1 MPVEVRD
8 NIYSDIASQFPA
20 VYRENNE
27 VFVEFIEAYYKH
39 LDEKITRDVPKIG
52 DIDKTLNSF
61 LVYYKKKYL
70 SGLPFEPSVDVRFIL
85 KHIKDFYVRK
95 GTEESLQLLFRM
107 FFNENIEIQYPSRNI
122 FRPSDSLWGGE
133 QFLEMKS
140 VFDVGGYPIRRGN
153 TIRGDLSSASAFVDD
168 IVFVN
173 ISGSVTP
180 IVYMSNLKGKFT
192 VNDSL
197 EVISADNENV
207 ETIVNVGK
215 LINGSISS
223 IEVSNA
229 NRLPSNRV
237 GDEVLLA
244 SRKNG
249 LGATGTIAEVSS
261 ESIGSIDYEI
271 VDGGFGYIKPGTLQ
285 FSLTDEYFNDIAVSN
300 RVIVLHNDQVLD
312 IKGGDTIIFPGSTV
326 DHDNRVANG
335 VHYSVTGAARVVDYR
350 HPMLFIETRSL
361 RDDVFDYLT
370 DTYTNANGQV
380 RNVLYDNYFNALA
393 KFNNNAASRVFQVP
407 PEKSDQVKEIYNK
420 LPDDNGNILGN
431 FTGDSQDGDLSQPS
445 VKVNDRDFEIV
456 FKFLQSVNNGIQD
469 AELINN
475 VETINAIIR
484 TGGDIPPL
492 SGTGVVNN
500 TLLQAETADR
510 MPTIAPVPAGPG
522 GNGSAND
529 TLGLSG
535 FMNLSLGDLENGQF
549 YTIVHPGTTLTE
561 ADWNLIGAEKGMIG
575 TDFKFADADLHFVTI
590 EGQTPASV
598 TPTTL
603 ARHDAVF
610 ANNKQIL
617 ARLYRWLSFNSILP
631 QLTIGASL
639 ETPPL
644 YPDLVS
650 AEFPA
655 DDIATGLPLAD
666 GMAHPRRR
674 TPNYE
679 QYDAY
684 HIPLAPTNYS
694 SDGFSTSIKCNLV
707 TGKEYVLFD
716 LGTTSYAEW
725 ISLGLPLNTDATL
738 RVNALSG
745 AAAASALTARRTYFI
760 HDLGEM
766 SPVDWSKLGWS
777 GADSDST
784 PQVGDRFIG
793 AYPVPAMPVITQQF
807 DGLNVF
813 GTVRPSDTTL
823 NHSINIADHGF
834 ESQDKVTLTKG
845 TGQIGLVGGVQTLDD
860 GVYFIKKLDNDHIQ
874 LYTSY
879 ELFDNNLVR
888 YQDENVQ
895 TGPHNLVKT
904 YGTPKAVDPHALLQH
919 NKKFTALEPTEE
931 ITGTGI
937 VLDHLKVNDQVS
949 SPITYLTTDANTG
962 QVVAE
967 TSNIKLGTYNMEG
980 MMTDPV
986 MAGSQERDRLP
997 STGLGNNVSFI
1008 GLINGKPDQTVR
1020 CMNIGAFNDSS
1031 SFEINKVDNEET
1043 VTIIT
1048 DLLSDIA
1055 LDTISIQ
1062 DSSGADI
1069 FRDGVYDLSGPGLE
1083 TANTEYRDA
1092 FNKVTFTLG
1101 SIAELTEDRP
1111 GTDYE
1116 NDVGVRVVNDVI
1128 ARFNK
1133 QDYIVNF
1140 DSSDF
1145 TLSPGE
1151 IVTQERILESSDVN
1165 YSLQYTP
1172 EQIAAIPASVAVANS
1187 QITYSLS
1194 ATTFELVDETYEVRA
1209 EFVRREEEDFYFRH
1223 MSFHEFDQT
1232 LPVNIR
1238 AQDRNI
1244 MALKRDRE
1252 SLPMGA
1258 NANVIG
1264 PAYYDTGQITE
1275 LAVSHTGYKFEDGEV
1290 VDIINTMPE
1299 SPRYNK
1305 VIGSAQLR
1313 VLGQGKTLGRWKSKN
1328 SFASEISARIPDNDY
1343 YQEYSYDISSM
1354 IDPEIYGPLVKD
1366 VVGVSGT
1373 KMFSTP
1379 LINSNN
1385 TLESNVDAVITRFEL
1400 LKDILKSEST
1410 VTGLNGQ
1417 IDTVNGNIENKD
1429 LILDGPGVNDDADQ
1443 DNDQRYIAVTV
1454 EKVQE

>member
-20 VYRENNE
+20 VYREHND
-27 VFVEFIEAYYKH
+27 VFVEFIESYYKH
-39 LDEKITRDVPKIG
+39 LDEKIDRDVPKIG
-52 DIDKTLNSF
+52 DIDRTLTSF

-70 SGLPFEPSVDVRFIL
+70 SGLPFEPTVDVRFIL

-107 FFNENIEIQYPSRNI
+107 FFNENIEIQYPSTNI
-122 FRPSDSLWGGE
+122 LRPSDSLWGGE
-133 QFLEMKS
+133 EFLEMKP
-140 VFDVGGYPIRRGN
+140 VFDVGGYPIQRGN

-173 ISGSVTP
+173 IGGAVTP

-197 EVISADNENV
+197 EVISADNQNV
-207 ETIVNVGK
+207 ETIKNAGK

-223 IEVSNA
+223 IDVSNA

-237 GDEVLLA
+237 GDKVQLA

-249 LGATGTIAEVSS
+249 IGATGTIAAVSA

-285 FSLTDEYFNDIAVSN
+285 FSLTDEYYNDIAVSN
-300 RVIVLHNDQVLD
+300 RVIVLHDDQVLD

-326 DHDNRVANG
+326 DHDNRVEND

-350 HPMLFIETRSL
+350 HPLLFIETRSL

-370 DTYTNANGQV
+370 DTYTNPNGDV

-393 KFNNNAASRVFQVP
+393 KFNNQAASRVFSVP

-420 LPDDNGNILGN
+420 LIDDDGNILGS
-431 FTGDSQDGDLSQPS
+431 FTGNNQDGDLSQTS
-445 VKVNDRDFEIV
+445 VKVNDVDFEFI

-475 VETINAIIR
+475 VEAINLAIKS
-484 TGGDIPPL
+484 GGDIPNL
-492 SGTGVVNN
+492 NATGVVNN
-500 TLLQAETADR
+500 TLLQTETPDR
-510 MPTIAPVPAGPG
+510 MPTVAPVPAGPG
-522 GNGSAND
+522 GNIAANN
-529 TLGLSG
+529 TQGLSG
-535 FMNLSLGDLENGQF
+535 FMNLSLGDLKDGQF
-549 YTIVHPGTTLTE
+549 YTIVHPGTTLTDD
-561 ADWNLIGAEKGMIG
+561 DWKLIGAEKGMIG
-575 TDFKFADADLHFVTI
+575 TDFKFVAADLHLVTI
-590 EGQTPASV
+590 EGQSPVSV

-603 ARHDAVF
+603 ARHDAIF
-610 ANNKQIL
+610 ANHKQVL
-617 ARLYRWLSFNSILP
+617 ARLYRWLTFNEIIP

-644 YPDLVS
+644 YPDTVS

-655 DDIATGLPLAD
+655 NDPDTGLALAD
-666 GMAHPRRR
+666 GLAHPRRR

-684 HIPLAPTNYS
+684 HIPLAPTNYVS
-694 SDGFSTSIKCNLV
+694 EGFSTSIKCNLV
-707 TGKEYVLFD
+707 TGKEYVLFS

-725 ISLGLPLNTDATL
+725 VSLGLPLDTDASL
-738 RVNALSG
+738 RVNAL
-745 AAAASALTARRTYFI
+745 ASLTPSSNLTPRRTYFI

-766 SPVDWSKLGWS
+766 GAVDWGKLGWS
-777 GADSDST
+777 GADSDSL
-784 PQVGDRFIG
+784 PQVGDRFTA
-793 AYPVPAMPVITQQF
+793 AYPVPEMPTFSKQF
-807 DGLNVF
+807 DGVDVF
-813 GTVRPSDTTL
+813 GTVRPSDSSL
-823 NHSINIADHGF
+823 NHSINITNHGF
-834 ESQDKVTLTKG
+834 VTQDKVTFTKG
-845 TGQIGLVGGVQTLDD
+845 TGQVGLIGGVQTLDN
-860 GVYFIKKLDNDHIQ
+860 GVYFVKKLDDNHIQ

-879 ELFDNNLVR
+879 ELFAGDLVEF
-888 YQDENVQ
+888 QDENVLS
-895 TGPHNLVKT
+895 TGHTLAKT
-904 YGTPKAVDPHALLQH
+904 FGTPVVVDPHALLQH
-919 NKKFTALEPTEE
+919 EKKFTALEPTAE

-937 VLDHLKVNDQVS
+937 VLDHLKVNDVNAS
-949 SPITYLTTDANTG
+949 SITYLTTDENN
-962 QVVAE
+962 QIVSE
-967 TSNIKLGTYNMEG
+967 TTNIKLGTYNMEG

-986 MAGSQERDRLP
+986 ITGSQERDRLP

-1008 GLINGKPDQTVR
+1008 GLINGKPDQPVR

-1048 DLLSDIA
+1048 DLLSDVA

-1062 DSSGADI
+1062 DISGSDI
-1069 FRDGVYDLSGPGLE
+1069 FRDGIYDLSGPTLE

-1116 NDVGVRVVNDVI
+1116 NDVGVRVINDVI

-1145 TLSPGE
+1145 TLSTGE
-1151 IVTQERILESSDVN
+1151 IVTQERILESTDVDYN
-1165 YSLQYTP
+1165 LQYTP
-1172 EQIAAIPASVAVANS
+1172 EQISTIPASSPTANP
-1187 QITYSLS
+1187 QITYSTS
-1194 ATTFELVDETYEVRA
+1194 ETTFELVDETYEVRA
-1209 EFVRREEEDFYFRH
+1209 QFIKREEEDFYFRH
-1223 MSFHEFDQT
+1223 MSFYEFDQT
-1232 LPVNIR
+1232 IPVNIR
-1238 AQDRNI
+1238 AKDRNI
-1244 MALKRDRE
+1244 TVLKRDTN

-1258 NANVIG
+1258 NANIIG
-1264 PAYYDTGQITE
+1264 PAFYDTGQITE
-1275 LAVSHTGYKFEDGEV
+1275 VSVSHTGYKFEDGEV
-1290 VDIINTMPE
+1290 VDIINTMPD
-1299 SPRYNK
+1299 SPRFEK
-1305 VIGSAQLR
+1305 IVGTAQVR
-1313 VLGQGKTLGRWKSKN
+1313 VLGQGNTLGRWKSRT
-1328 SFASEISARIPDNDY
+1328 SFASDMSARIADNDY

-1354 IDPEIYGPLVKD
+1354 IDPEVYGPLVKD

-1379 LINSNN
+1379 LINSDNV
-1385 TLESNVDAVITRFEL
+1385 LESNVDSVVTRFEIK
-1400 LKDILKSEST
+1400 KDILKSEST
-1410 VTGLNGQ
+1410 FVGTDGQ
-1417 IDTVNGNIENKD
+1417 VNTVDNAIENRD
-1429 LILDGPGVNDDADQ
+1429 LILDGPTVNDDSDQ
-1443 DNDQRYIAVTV
+1443 DNDERYIAVTV